1 MDKNTFIRHYC
12 ANYKILENK
21 VIESSDYVS
30 IEPTNYAA
38 FSANYIFLFLSICS
52 EIDSVAGEYCKI
64 ISPDSDNYNGIVS
77 KIELIISKH
86 PNLRNKRIDT
96 KEPFE
101 RQSFVPFAKIE
112 NNNTSWW
119 SDYNKI
125 KHNRTETDSSGRYN
139 YQKANLKNVLHAIA
153 SLYILILLIGNEYG
167 FESTL
172 PISSNLFE
180 SYII

>member
-1 MDKNTFIRHYC
+1 MDKITFVKHYC

-21 VIESSDYVS
+21 IIESSNFVS
-30 IEPTNYAA
+30 IDRTNYAT
-38 FSANYIFLFLSICS
+38 FSASFIFLLLSICS
-52 EIDSVAGEYCKI
+52 EIDSVSAEYCKLI
-64 ISPDSDNYNGIVS
+64 APDSDNFGGIIN

-101 RQSFVPFAKIE
+101 RQSFVPFAKLE
-112 NNNTSWW
+112 KDNSSWW

-125 KHNRTETDSSGRYN
+125 KHNRTEKDSNGRYN

-153 SLYILILLIGNEYG
+153 SLYIL
-167 FESTL
+167 
-172 PISSNLFE
+172 LFLF
-180 SYII
+180 YYNHHYFYL